1 MEEIVAIIICMCL
14 CVMGCLTCMECSSDG
29 GHVDMIE
36 IVETPITVSHTSP
49 SPPTKQPKLSLMNP
63 DHLEV

>member
-1 MEEIVAIIICMCL
+1 
-14 CVMGCLTCMECSSDG
+14 MECSSDG

-49 SPPTKQPKLSLMNP
+49 SPPAKQPKLSVMNP